1 LAKPPVRFFISEGGE
16 TKIEAEVEFLF
27 FVFFFSRP
35 SEQKTEQKKSSR
47 LQVLPRGALFP
58 SRGFC
63 PFLWLSGGFFSLPWL
78 ERKKGKR
85 DVDPGPF
92 LAADLADALT
102 SKLFCDEDAISS
114 THWGH
119 EESNRGERERAS
131 RREKASR
138 GGRWGMADFD
148 EKTLAI

>member
-1 LAKPPVRFFISEGGE
+1 
-16 TKIEAEVEFLF
+16 
-27 FVFFFSRP
+27 VFFFSKLEAP
-35 SEQKTEQKKSSR
+35 SSTTGGLFFHHAGFAPFCGSQEAFSS
-47 LQVLPRGALFP
+47 LA
-58 SRGFC
+58 
-63 PFLWLSGGFFSLPWL
+63 GG
-78 ERKKGKR
+78 KKGKR

-148 EKTLAI
+148 EKTHAI

>member
-1 LAKPPVRFFISEGGE
+1 VALKR
-16 TKIEAEVEFLF
+16 LF
-27 FVFFFSRP
+27 F
-35 SEQKTEQKKSSR
+35 SS
-47 LQVLPRGALFP
+47 LA
-58 SRGFC
+58 
-63 PFLWLSGGFFSLPWL
+63 GG
-78 ERKKGKR
+78 KKGKR

-148 EKTLAI
+148 EKTHAI